1 MSLRAT
7 RNATRIWLSLIPIY
21 IVALMC
27 LYIFYEQG
35 HAWKKELVVVGFQYT
50 TNLPFDGTQS
60 MHEQVIAQT
69 HFRGSWVTSETDSDT
84 GVTQELVA
92 TTSAWQKYQTVVMKR
107 LDIYHKKIFNFFL
120 YKKLCAG
127 STYSGFPKNI

>member
-1 MSLRAT
+1 
-7 RNATRIWLSLIPIY
+7 
-21 IVALMC
+21 MC

-84 GVTQELVA
+84 GSDSRIGSNHISLAEVSDSGNEKVRYLSQE
-92 TTSAWQKYQTVVMKR
+92 
-107 LDIYHKKIFNFFL
+107 DF
-120 YKKLCAG
+120 
-127 STYSGFPKNI
+127 